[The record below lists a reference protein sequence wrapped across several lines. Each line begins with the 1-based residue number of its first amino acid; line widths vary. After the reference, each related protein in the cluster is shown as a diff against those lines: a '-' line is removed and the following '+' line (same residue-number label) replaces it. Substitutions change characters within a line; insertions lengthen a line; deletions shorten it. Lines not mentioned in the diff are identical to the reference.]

1 MRKSGIV
8 KTGGEWATVSILRA
22 SSCGENCAMCKGGC
36 TPSETEIKARNTI
49 DAKTGDRVVLEIDD
63 KNGLKAVFL
72 AYIVPLIAFL
82 VSSVIFTLVG
92 FSDGISLILGVL
104 VMLLIYLLIRRLSLK
119 KSDDFSVKIISRIG

>member
-8 KTGGEWATVSILRA
+8 KKSGEWATVSILRA

-36 TPSETEIKARNTI
+36 TPSETEIIARNTI
-49 DAKTGDRVVLEIDD
+49 DAVLGDKVILEIED

-82 VSSVIFTLVG
+82 VSSVIFTGVGIKDGTSLV
-92 FSDGISLILGVL
+92 LGLL
-104 VMLLIYLLIRRLSLK
+104 VMLLIFFVVRRMAFK

>member
-8 KTGGEWATVSILRA
+8 KKGGEWATVSILRA

-36 TPSETEIKARNTI
+36 TPSETEIIARNTI
-49 DAKTGDRVVLEIDD
+49 DAVTGDKVILEIED

-82 VSSVIFTLVG
+82 VSSVIFTGVG
-92 FSDGISLILGVL
+92 IKDGISLILGLL
-104 VMLLIYLLIRRLSLK
+104 VMLLIFFVVRRMAFK
-119 KSDDFSVKIISRIG
+119 KSDDFSVKIITRIG